1 MKKIFIAAAFAVLAF
16 TASAQTVDT
25 RRKIEVSG
33 VAEQEVI
40 PDIIKV
46 TISLKEY
53 FKDKKK
59 VTISQLEAQLQKALA
74 DAGVNKEDLSID
86 DLSASNWEERKKHL
100 NFLASKQYIIKFK
113 ELTKY
118 NQILGKLDAKGVEST
133 EITDYDYS
141 KITAVKKEL
150 KIKALLAARDKA
162 EYLLNSVGEK
172 LGGVLTISENDDFMS
187 PYDNNRLAL
196 NVAQYR
202 NEYSGSS
209 DSNIN
214 FKTIKLRFQVSA
226 VFEIK

>member
-1 MKKIFIAAAFAVLAF
+1 MKKLLIIVTLVASALSL
-16 TASAQTVDT
+16 SAQTTDT

-33 VAEQEVI
+33 TAEQEVI

-59 VTISQLEAQLQKALA
+59 VTISQLEAQLQKALD

-86 DLSASNWEERKKHL
+86 DLSASNWEERKRHL
-100 NFLASKQYIIKFK
+100 NFLASKQYIIRFK

-118 NQILGKLDAKGVEST
+118 NQILNKLDARGVEST
-133 EITDYDYS
+133 AITDYDYS
-141 KITAVKKEL
+141 KITEVKKEL

-172 LGGVLTISENDDFMS
+172 LGGVLNISEVDEPVS
-187 PYDNNRLAL
+187 RYD
-196 NVAQYR
+196 NVAQYS
-202 NEYSGSS
+202 NSISFNNSVAS

-226 VFEIK
+226 IFEIK

>member
-1 MKKIFIAAAFAVLAF
+1 MKKILIVAALVTFALNVF
-16 TASAQTVDT
+16 AQTTDL

-33 VAEQEVI
+33 IAEQEVI

-53 FKDKKK
+53 FTKDKKK
-59 VTISQLEAQLQKALA
+59 VTISQLETQLQKALA
-74 DAGVNKEDLSID
+74 DAGVSKEDLSID

-100 NFLASKQYIIKFK
+100 NFLASKQYIVKFK

-133 EITDYDYS
+133 QITDYDYS

-172 LGGVLTISENDDFMS
+172 LGGVLNISEVDEPAS
-187 PYDNNRLAL
+187 RYD
-196 NVAQYR
+196 NVAQYS
-202 NEYSGSS
+202 NSISFNNSGAS